1 MKLMIMD
8 RGMGKTTKLIHTS
21 EVTGYPIVASTHAIA
36 ENIKHQA
43 KEFNCKIPEPITVQ
57 DILHGKLHGRY
68 GYENVLID
76 EVCLNGLLKNALNS
90 YLGCNVVACTCSP
103 DYTWEEKQEMCN
115 KGLDGWSKRNI
126 SVSC

>member
-21 EVTGYPIVASTHAIA
+21 EVTGYPIVASTHAGA

-43 KEFNCKIPEPITVQ
+43 KELNCKIPEPIVVTN
-57 DILHGKLHGRY
+57 ISRGKLCGHY
-68 GYENVLID
+68 GHDNVLID
-76 EVCLNGLLKNALNS
+76 EVCLNGLLKDALNS

-103 DYTWEEKQEMCN
+103 DYTWEERQEMCD
-115 KGLDGWSKRNI
+115 KDFDKWPQRSI

>member
-8 RGMGKTTKLIHTS
+8 RGTGKTTKLIHTS
-21 EVTGYPIVASTHAIA
+21 EVTGYPIVAPTHHIA
-36 ENIKHQA
+36 ENIKYQA
-43 KEFNCKIPEPITVQ
+43 KKFDCKIPEPIVVT
-57 DILHGKLHGRY
+57 DIPRDKLCGQR
-68 GYENVLID
+68 GYENVLVD

-103 DYTWEEKQEMCN
+103 DYTWEERQEMCN
-115 KGLDGWSKRNI
+115 KDLDEWPKRNI

>member
-8 RGMGKTTKLIHTS
+8 RGMGKTTKLIHVS
-21 EVTGYPIVASTHAIA
+21 EVTGYPIVVSTHASV

-43 KEFNCKIPEPITVQ
+43 KKLNCKIPEPIVVT
-57 DILHGKLHGRY
+57 DIPLGKLRGQR
-68 GYENVLID
+68 GYENVLVD

-103 DYTWEEKQEMCN
+103 DYTREERQEMCN
-115 KGLDGWSKRNI
+115 KDLDEWPKRKMI
-126 SVSC
+126 VSC

>member
-21 EVTGYPIVASTHAIA
+21 EVTGYPIVASTWAIA

-57 DILHGKLHGRY
+57 DVLQGKLHERY
-68 GYENVLID
+68 EHENVLID
-76 EVCLNGLLKNALNS
+76 EVCLNGLLKDALNV

-103 DYTWEEKQEMCN
+103 DYTQEEKQEMFN
-115 KGLDGWSKRNI
+115 KDLDERPKRNI

>member
-1 MKLMIMD
+1 MKLIIMD

-21 EVTGYPIVASTHAIA
+21 EVTGYPIVVSTWAIA

-43 KEFNCKIPEPITVQ
+43 KEFNCKILEPITVQ
-57 DILHGKLHGRY
+57 DILHGKLRGRY

-76 EVCLNGLLKNALNS
+76 EVCLNGLLKDALNS

-103 DYTWEEKQEMCN
+103 DYTGEEEQKMFN
-115 KGLDGWSKRNI
+115 RDLDECPKRNI